1 MKLAIV
7 DDDINFRKSLQ
18 MALGEYEEYELVL
31 YKSAK
36 DALKKLD
43 DSVDLIITDINMPGM
58 DGVEFLRELNGKY
71 EAIMITAN
79 ASLNRAVEAL
89 RLGAKDFLTKPF
101 EIEDLVKSINR
112 AKIVANVKL
121 KSSKNTKTNQ
131 DGFIGNSA
139 SLDKIK
145 ELALRASK
153 TDAPIVLLGESGVG
167 KEVFASFIHSNSNRF
182 KKPFIALNMAAI
194 PENLL
199 ESELFGFEKGAFT
212 DATETKIGKFEAS
225 NGGTIFL
232 DEIGEMP
239 YALQAKLLRVLQEK
253 EVTRLGSTKS
263 IKLDIRVISATNAD
277 LKSKIKD
284 NNFREDLYYR
294 LSTIPITIAPL
305 RNRIDEIIQIAEY
318 TLETTIKKYGLQNK
332 RFSKEAISTLLDYRW
347 PGNIR
352 ELLSVV
358 ERASILSEG
367 DEISKDDLFLDSRDT
382 SNKKES
388 IASMEEELI
397 REVLSEYDLKESAK
411 ILGMTTTALDKKI
424 KKYEIKLFS

>member
-1 MKLAIV
+1 
-7 DDDINFRKSLQ
+7 

-131 DGFIGNSA
+131 DGFIGSSA

-167 KEVFASFIHSNSNRF
+167 KEVFASFIHSNSNRS

-253 EVTRLGSTKS
+253 EVTRLGSTKT
-263 IKLDIRVISATNAD
+263 IKLDIRVISATNAV

>member
-112 AKIVANVKL
+112 AKIVANVKS

-131 DGFIGNSA
+131 DGFIGSSA

-199 ESELFGFEKGAFT
+199 ERELFGFEKGAFT

-253 EVTRLGSTKS
+253 EITSLGSTKS

-397 REVLSEYDLKESAK
+397 REVLS
-411 ILGMTTTALDKKI
+411 
-424 KKYEIKLFS
+424 

>member
-43 DSVDLIITDINMPGM
+43 DSVDLNITDINMPGM

-131 DGFIGNSA
+131 DGFIGSSA

>member
-131 DGFIGNSA
+131 DGFIGSSA

-253 EVTRLGSTKS
+253 EITRLGSTKS